1 MSSLPVVPE
10 CTPTRRN
17 GERGATAVEY
27 SILAS
32 LIAAVIAAT
41 VALLGTTVL
50 GLFQSLVFP

>member
-1 MSSLPVVPE
+1 MRPLHEPSDRTHPGRP
-10 CTPTRRN
+10 

-50 GLFQSLVFP
+50 GLFQSLIFP